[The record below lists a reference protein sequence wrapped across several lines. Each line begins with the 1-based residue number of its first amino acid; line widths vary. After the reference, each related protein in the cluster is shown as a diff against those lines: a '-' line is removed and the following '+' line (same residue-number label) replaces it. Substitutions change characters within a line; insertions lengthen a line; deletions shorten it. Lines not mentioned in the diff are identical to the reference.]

1 LLATTV
7 NKYDTR
13 TILEAIHNC
22 IAHQDYNLNSR
33 IIVAEKIDKLI
44 FKNAGS
50 FFEGSP
56 SDYVSG
62 DKTPEK
68 YRNPWLTKAMV
79 NLGMIDTMGYGIHTM
94 YLAQRQRFFPLPD
107 YLQSNED
114 NVILQIYGQA
124 IDENY
129 SKLLIERK
137 DLQLDRVVLLDKVQK
152 KQNITDEAAKI
163 LRDEKLIEGRKP
175 NYFVSASVAA
185 ATDDKASYIKNI
197 AFDKAYYKDMILK
210 FLKKYNKASRGD
222 IDNLIMD
229 KLSNTLDEKKK
240 RNKIR
245 NLLHEMSKK
254 DNTIYNNS
262 NSTNK
267 PEWNLVDNKIE

>member
-1 LLATTV
+1 
-7 NKYDTR
+7 
-13 TILEAIHNC
+13 
-22 IAHQDYNLNSR
+22 
-33 IIVAEKIDKLI
+33 
-44 FKNAGS
+44 
-50 FFEGSP
+50 
-56 SDYVSG
+56 
-62 DKTPEK
+62 
-68 YRNPWLTKAMV
+68 M
-79 NLGMIDTMGYGIHTM
+79 
-94 YLAQRQRFFPLPD
+94 
-107 YLQSNED
+107 
-114 NVILQIYGQA
+114 ILQIYGQA

-185 ATDDKASYIKNI
+185 ATDDKASYIKNM